1 MIIQV
6 LKSLKKKK
14 DNKQKNEVNQKSYI
28 NLKDSQNDDFEYNK
42 LNNSDDTISSNSSI
56 SNDILNHSLISLSNN
71 ENDNNINEDENNNIN
86 FIAPWLTEKTKKL
99 SGIIR
104 LHQEIFRFL

>member
-6 LKSLKKKK
+6 LKSLKKK

-99 SGIIR
+99 SGIITSR
-104 LHQEIFRFL
+104 NFRFL

>member
-6 LKSLKKKK
+6 LKSLKKK

-56 SNDILNHSLISLSNN
+56 SNDILNHSLISLNNN
-71 ENDNNINEDENNNIN
+71 ENDNNINEEENNNIN

-99 SGIIR
+99 SG
-104 LHQEIFRFL
+104 